1 MNLIPTILNDGTA
14 DHTITLRGP
23 VPSKTSVKTEY
34 FEPGGEFVVQTE
46 YAVIPANQKI
56 RRNVIRVNDM
66 LAIDG
71 DGNKSPAAVNI
82 SIAHDRRH
90 AESDLVKLVTKAL
103 KTLPNVAAST
113 SFVQRLP

>member
-1 MNLIPTILNDGTA
+1 MNLIPTLLNDGDA
-14 DHTITLRGP
+14 DHTITLRGS
-23 VPSKTSVKTEY
+23 VPSKNSIKTEY
-34 FEPGGEFVVQTE
+34 FEPGSEFIIQTE
-46 YAVIPANQKI
+46 YAVIPANQKV

-90 AESDLVKLVTKAL
+90 AQTELVKLVTKAL
-103 KTLPNVAAST
+103 KTLPTVAAAT